1 MCAMKSMHGGFLS
14 DPLYGYSFPT
24 AEMVDKEA
32 EQQTSATHLAA
43 SEIEKLTVER
53 TKVENEL
60 DIQVTRL
67 VCV

>member
-1 MCAMKSMHGGFLS
+1 MLF
-14 DPLYGYSFPT
+14 FPT

-32 EQQTSATHLAA
+32 ELQTSATHLAA
-43 SEIEKLTVER
+43 NEIEKLTNER

-60 DIQVTRL
+60 DIQVTRI